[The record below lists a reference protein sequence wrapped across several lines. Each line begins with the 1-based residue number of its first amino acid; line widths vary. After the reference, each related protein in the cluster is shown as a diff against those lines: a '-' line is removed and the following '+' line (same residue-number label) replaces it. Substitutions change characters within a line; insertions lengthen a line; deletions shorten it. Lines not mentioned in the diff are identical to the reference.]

1 VPSTSR
7 PAATRAAST
16 AVTASA
22 PRTVTPTA
30 RCDGCLGAAGARTER
45 HSQTASPTPATAQV
59 PFAVLEAFQLRR
71 SLSPARAAH
80 RGGSAWRA
88 PNVGPVIGH
97 DGRAHGRLGL
107 RVTVV
112 SDLYELS

>member
-30 RCDGCLGAAGARTER
+30 RCDGRLGAAGARTER

-59 PFAVLEAFQLRR
+59 PFAVLEAFQLRQGAR
-71 SLSPARAAH
+71 GPRERHIGAAQPGAHPTWDLSSVTMVQLMADL
-80 RGGSAWRA
+80 
-88 PNVGPVIGH
+88 GH
-97 DGRAHGRLGL
+97 
-107 RVTVV
+107 V
-112 SDLYELS
+112 